1 MAGGGRAGEDC
12 HGKSAQQANS
22 NKHRLSPRSVAAAIG
37 AGETTP
43 GHRSLRVI
51 FQRPSREEDE
61 PRGAAVTA
69 AIPQTESR
77 GYSGAPRNHTLPEAP
92 AQLAQSSDIELVD
105 AVLRGT
111 PGAVEAFYRRHS
123 QLIYHCIRAR
133 ADRQDV
139 DDIFQAFFE
148 RLIKRE
154 YRVLQLWQRGT
165 SLPMYL
171 AKVIRNFVID
181 FHRGRRL
188 REGAV
193 GGTTELEPLSGA
205 EAEPTTAASH
215 LKELRQVGIRAW
227 AVLEPRDR
235 KLICDRLHR
244 DLDNDA
250 IARRLQLSAGALRT

>member
-1 MAGGGRAGEDC
+1 MTLPRA
-12 HGKSAQQANS
+12 
-22 NKHRLSPRSVAAAIG
+22 PAAAN
-37 AGETTP
+37 
-43 GHRSLRVI
+43 
-51 FQRPSREEDE
+51 E
-61 PRGAAVTA
+61 P
-69 AIPQTESR
+69 
-77 GYSGAPRNHTLPEAP
+77 
-92 AQLAQSSDIELVD
+92 SDIELVD
-105 AVLRGT
+105 NVLRAV

-148 RLIKRE
+148 RLMKRD

-171 AKVIRNFVID
+171 AKVVRNFVID
-181 FHRGRRL
+181 FHRARRR
-188 REGAV
+188 REEAV

-205 EAEPTTAASH
+205 QAETISAASH
-215 LKELRQVGIRAW
+215 LKELRQIGIRAW

-244 DLDNDA
+244 DLDNDT
-250 IARRLQLSAGALRT
+250 IARRLQLSAGTLRTAMSRAQARHLGQVRQLAPEFFPDQG

>member
-1 MAGGGRAGEDC
+1 MTLPRA
-12 HGKSAQQANS
+12 
-22 NKHRLSPRSVAAAIG
+22 PAAAN
-37 AGETTP
+37 
-43 GHRSLRVI
+43 
-51 FQRPSREEDE
+51 E
-61 PRGAAVTA
+61 P
-69 AIPQTESR
+69 
-77 GYSGAPRNHTLPEAP
+77 
-92 AQLAQSSDIELVD
+92 SDIELVD
-105 AVLRGT
+105 NVLRAV

-148 RLIKRE
+148 RLIKRD

-171 AKVIRNFVID
+171 AKVVRNFVID
-181 FHRGRRL
+181 FHRARRR
-188 REGAV
+188 REEAV

-205 EAEPTTAASH
+205 QAETISAASH
-215 LKELRQVGIRAW
+215 LKELRQIGIRAW

-244 DLDNDA
+244 DLDNDT
-250 IARRLQLSAGALRT
+250 IARRLQLSAGTLRTAMSRAQARHLGQVRQLAPEFFPDQG